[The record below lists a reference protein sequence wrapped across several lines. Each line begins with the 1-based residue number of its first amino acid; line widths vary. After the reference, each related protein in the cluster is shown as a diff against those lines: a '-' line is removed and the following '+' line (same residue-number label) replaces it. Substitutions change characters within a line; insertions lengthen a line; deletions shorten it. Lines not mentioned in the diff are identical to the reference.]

1 MVIHLSNIKYY
12 SYMQKFIII
21 ISHSLIYLFVLE
33 VSDILCV
40 NFFNNCHCLCPN
52 AQVSLPLVLKYF
64 LSLSVQEFF
73 L

>member
-40 NFFNNCHCLCPN
+40 NFFNNCHCLWPN